1 MDPKFAVGRPKLISR
16 TGDGIDKFHL
26 WSEPTQKLTKP
37 RPLYCQK
44 GCNCIVSIYMNNIAH
59 HNLICNFLEFC
70 LKLWYNHSWTDNIW
84 LDMNEHYDQTRLVG
98 PIRG

>member
-26 WSEPTQKLTKP
+26 WSQPTQRLTKQLPKP

-44 GCNCIVSIYMNNIAH
+44 GCNCIVSIYMNNTAH
-59 HNLICNFLEFC
+59 YNLICNFWNFA
-70 LKLWYNHSWTDNIW
+70 KNFGT
-84 LDMNEHYDQTRLVG
+84 TTVG
-98 PIRG
+98 QIITFGLI